1 MQDLLDENANTCED
15 AVALRQQFFQD
26 HKNREFAKWKSQAI
40 EARDKMNIAPNQRGW
55 VDRHGLQGVPST
67 ERCKETLMLAFFA
80 MQDEARRRGVTANS
94 MQQDWCCDPGCSVY
108 RKPWGTVHE
117 VIGQR
122 ALPYVF
128 NNERVMMTQDTLL
141 NVQLIT

>member
-55 VDRHGLQGVPST
+55 VDRHGLHGGSKHGALQRNTNASVF
-67 ERCKETLMLAFFA
+67 R
-80 MQDEARRRGVTANS
+80 DAR
-94 MQQDWCCDPGCSVY
+94 
-108 RKPWGTVHE
+108 
-117 VIGQR
+117 
-122 ALPYVF
+122 
-128 NNERVMMTQDTLL
+128 
-141 NVQLIT
+141 